1 MKLNENERTLV
12 RALVDFEAN
21 LNKTKTYLKETYNI
35 DVTFDEENTVMRLTS
50 EKNNALDFIHAK
62 KYVNEVFG
70 NEVVTVVY

>member
-35 DVTFDEENTVMRLTS
+35 DVAFDEENTVMRLTS

>member
-35 DVTFDEENTVMRLTS
+35 DVTFDEENTVMRLIS

-70 NEVVTVVY
+70 NEVVTIVY

>member
-70 NEVVTVVY
+70 NEVVTIVY